1 MSTFKPF
8 IGTWSLSQTGTLKTK
23 LLSEDPNP
31 PMLVKKTRKDS
42 LVKRGENS
50 PAPEIYTPLYST
62 GVMKIG
68 TQENIVLS
76 SN

>member
-1 MSTFKPF
+1 M
-8 IGTWSLSQTGTLKTK
+8 K
-23 LLSEDPNP
+23 LPSEGPNP

-50 PAPEIYTPLYST
+50 PAPEKYTPLYST

-68 TQENIVLS
+68 TQETLVLL